1 MAGENNSWK
10 VGVETPSN
18 NINARTMSYD
28 PALFLGNVANAV
40 LIQVQ
45 LANYTG
51 GVTGTNGYVKGLA
64 MAQFTSGANAG
75 KYVNWVA
82 SGANGQGTCVGFLCD
97 DRIPYYEYGSTTLPF
112 RTPGVNDRF
121 TIAFGQSQLFL
132 AALSATGT
140 GGAADVLAAL
150 ATLIGARTY
159 NNTVAYIP

>member
-1 MAGENNSWK
+1 MADNYSYK

-18 NINARTMSYD
+18 NINARSMSYD
-28 PALFLGNVANAV
+28 PALFLGNVANIV

-45 LANYTG
+45 LAAYTG

-64 MAQFTSGANAG
+64 MAQFTGGANSG

-82 SGANGQGTCVGFLCD
+82 SGANGQGTCIGFLAD

-112 RTPGVNDRF
+112 RTPSANDRF
-121 TIAFGQSQLFL
+121 TLVFGQAQMFL
-132 AALSATGT
+132 SALSATGT
-140 GGAADVLAAL
+140 GGAADVAAAL
-150 ATLIGARTY
+150 ATLVGARTY